1 MRVLECERKA
11 KQPLFIFILVE
22 GSHIIQQHVQIM
34 VIASPSQGKSASG
47 RRLEFGG
54 WRICGSLN
62 ARGKLTAA
70 LYIRSRGSK
79 TAVGTNINMLS
90 IFARLLP
97 LVKRK
102 SQGLQET

>member
-1 MRVLECERKA
+1 MWVLECERKA
-11 KQPLFIFILVE
+11 KQPLFLLILVE

-34 VIASPSQGKSASG
+34 VIASSLQGKSASG
-47 RRLEFGG
+47 RRLEFRG

-79 TAVGTNINMLS
+79 TAVGTNINTYACYL
-90 IFARLLP
+90 FLLGSSP
-97 LVKRK
+97 
-102 SQGLQET
+102 S

>member
-1 MRVLECERKA
+1 MCGSLSARGKLNSHFLYSFLSRVHTSYSSICK
-11 KQPLFIFILVE
+11 
-22 GSHIIQQHVQIM
+22 SC
-34 VIASPSQGKSASG
+34 SPSQGKSASG

-102 SQGLQET
+102 SQSLQET